1 MYCSGNKTR
10 CSWFQ
15 LIQQFNYDYQNEII
29 MNIHSLTQ
37 PTSPHSRRS
46 SSISTAALYNTA
58 VTNTFTNLNHPIHN
72 NSTVTNLY
80 TRQYLQKKKTH
91 RWRLV
96 RTPIPL
102 NPIYRKTLILAIIIP
117 FIGALLFI
125 GSTLT
130 ADWENVHF
138 KFVKLLE
145 MFSIKQNCSIFNNY
159 ENSKMFNSSLINQT
173 ELILSDNT
181 NEWISNNNNN
191 NNNNNNQSYTLEF
204 IIFRDGKILNWRK
217 WKNLYRNCLTVTYK
231 INEII
236 GLVVHSNV
244 HIPLNDNLP
253 KQLTRE
259 TITPRLFNR
268 NKYSFTRHEWIQL
281 VEYGDLLDDVNDD
294 EMNRNLWLIMNI
306 QAGIWTMCFRLADAY
321 KPKILAYSSNLHPD
335 SNIPL
340 DCMSYLQANLSET
353 KNLCVQFLLKM
364 QNNIISC
371 VVVVYLSVAASVLIG
386 AFSTLFRAVPAA
398 MVTGVLY
405 VTSDCAEF
413 IDDNEVIEF
422 HKFNRIQCNFNLYT
436 PDIISVHALWP
447 VLVSWI
453 SSFVFFTAS
462 ITWIILTQLMTFENS
477 KNMI

>member
-1 MYCSGNKTR
+1 
-10 CSWFQ
+10 
-15 LIQQFNYDYQNEII
+15 
-29 MNIHSLTQ
+29 
-37 PTSPHSRRS
+37 
-46 SSISTAALYNTA
+46 
-58 VTNTFTNLNHPIHN
+58 
-72 NSTVTNLY
+72 
-80 TRQYLQKKKTH
+80 
-91 RWRLV
+91 
-96 RTPIPL
+96 
-102 NPIYRKTLILAIIIP
+102 
-117 FIGALLFI
+117 
-125 GSTLT
+125 
-130 ADWENVHF
+130 
-138 KFVKLLE
+138 
-145 MFSIKQNCSIFNNY
+145 
-159 ENSKMFNSSLINQT
+159 
-173 ELILSDNT
+173 
-181 NEWISNNNNN
+181 
-191 NNNNNNQSYTLEF
+191 
-204 IIFRDGKILNWRK
+204 
-217 WKNLYRNCLTVTYK
+217 
-231 INEII
+231 
-236 GLVVHSNV
+236 
-244 HIPLNDNLP
+244 
-253 KQLTRE
+253 
-259 TITPRLFNR
+259 
-268 NKYSFTRHEWIQL
+268 YSFTRHEWIQL

-405 VTSDCAEF
+405 VTSGVF
-413 IDDNEVIEF
+413 IIFANCI
-422 HKFNRIQCNFNLYT
+422 HHTKLNRLEYEWGPCYPISQIPRTLYT